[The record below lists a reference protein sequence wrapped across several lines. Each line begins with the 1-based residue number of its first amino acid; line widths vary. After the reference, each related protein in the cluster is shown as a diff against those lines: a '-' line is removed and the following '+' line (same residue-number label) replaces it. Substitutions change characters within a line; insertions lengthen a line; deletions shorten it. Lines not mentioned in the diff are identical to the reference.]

1 MADDISSFITLQREI
16 HEALR
21 LQHPEWVKPDGSSPI
36 CDSYEE
42 RFAELLQLFAT
53 EEVGSVA

>member
-1 MADDISSFITLQREI
+1 MLDEIASFISLQRDI

-21 LQHPEWVKPDGSSPI
+21 LQHPEWVQPDGSSPI

-42 RFAELLQLFAT
+42 RFAELLRLFT
-53 EEVGSVA
+53 TQEERSAA